1 MIHAPHPAT
10 FLEDRILNQGYMTS
24 IGYARRMDESCN
36 LAANLAGIQLQST
49 DYWSKLVDNVF
60 DDED

>member
-1 MIHAPHPAT
+1 
-10 FLEDRILNQGYMTS
+10 MTS

-36 LAANLAGIQLQST
+36 LAANLAGIRLRST

-60 DDED
+60 DEED